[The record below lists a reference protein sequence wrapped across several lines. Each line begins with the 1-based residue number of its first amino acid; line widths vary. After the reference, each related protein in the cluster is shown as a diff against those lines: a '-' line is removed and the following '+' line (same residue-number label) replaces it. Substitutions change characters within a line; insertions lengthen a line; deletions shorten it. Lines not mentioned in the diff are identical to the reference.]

1 MRFKRWILTGAASA
15 LVMAGAASGVTAQA
29 AEVPAGIAPAITLQT
44 NTAFLDEI
52 HGQQAMAWVHAQ
64 NRHTTSTL
72 EKDPRYAGFYKKVLS
87 GLQAPDRL
95 AMPSF
100 LGGQVWNF
108 WQDARHP
115 HGIWRQTSQASY
127 LKKTPDWTTR
137 LDVDA
142 LAKQDGVNWVF
153 KGANCL
159 APADEQCLVALSD
172 GGEDA
177 ETLRE
182 YNAKTGQFVPG
193 GFVFSRSKQT
203 AAWVDENTILLA
215 RDWDGKGTTLTPSGY
230 PFVVKTMVRGAPT
243 GQEKELFRGEPTDM
257 AVTPMVL
264 TDGDAHRLVMI
275 QRSLNFFE
283 TRYAV
288 VDGGHTLRWL
298 ALPAKSEIQGLL
310 KGRLIVSIEENW
322 QPAGQ
327 SVIPAGSLL
336 SVDPADAGR
345 GVEVIFTPGPSQ
357 SIDQVGITKN
367 TVLVSLFDNVRGRAI
382 RFTPVRAGQP
392 WQAMQLA
399 LPDMTSIHVVDTD
412 HASDTAFL
420 SVEGYLEPSQL
431 WLLEGDAQP
440 RKVKSAPARFK
451 TDKLITEQFW
461 ATSTDGTRIPY
472 FIVHRRDMA
481 LNGSNPTLLTGYGG
495 FQVSYTPLYAPEVG
509 QLWLDRGGV
518 YVVANIR
525 GGGEFGP
532 AWHEAGLKSGRQKVY
547 DDFASVGRD
556 LISRKIT
563 SSRHLGIRGRSNG
576 GLLSGVEM
584 TQHPDLWNAVII
596 GVPLLDMEHFETL
609 SAGASWAAEY
619 GSMSV
624 PAEAAFLR
632 SISPVQHL
640 KADVAYP
647 EPFIFTATSDDR
659 VGPVHARRFAARL
672 EALGK
677 PFFYYEDIEGG
688 HSGTVNAPEVAHERA
703 LEAVYLSH
711 RLMDA
716 D

>member
-1 MRFKRWILTGAASA
+1 MRLKHWILAGAASA
-15 LVMAGAASGVTAQA
+15 LVMTAAAPGGLAQAADTQAGAAPVITA
-29 AEVPAGIAPAITLQT
+29 TT
-44 NTAFLDEI
+44 NTTFLDEI
-52 HGQQAMAWVHAQ
+52 HGQQAMAWVRAQ
-64 NRHTTSTL
+64 NLHTTSTL
-72 EKDPRYAGFYKKVLS
+72 EKDPRYAGFYKDVLT

-95 AMPSF
+95 AMPS
-100 LGGQVWNF
+100 LMGGAIWNF
-108 WQDARHP
+108 WQDAAHP
-115 HGIWRQTSQASY
+115 HGIWREASQASY
-127 LKKTPDWTTR
+127 LKKAPDWAVR

-159 APADEQCLVALSD
+159 APADEHCLVALSN

-182 YNAKTGQFVPG
+182 FNSKTGQFVPG

-203 AAWVDENTILLA
+203 AAWVDANTILLA

-230 PFVVKTMVRGAPT
+230 PFVVKTMVRGAAA
-243 GQEKELFRGEPTDM
+243 GEEKELFRGEASDM
-257 AVTPMVL
+257 AVMPLVL
-264 TDGDAHRLVMI
+264 TDGDGHQLVMI
-275 QRSLNFFE
+275 QRSVNFFE

-288 VDGGHTLRWL
+288 VDGGKALRWL

-310 KGRLIVSIEENW
+310 KGRLIVSIEEDW
-322 QPAGQ
+322 HPVGQ
-327 SVIPAGSLL
+327 TTIPAGSLL
-336 SVDPADAGR
+336 SVDPGAVEQ
-345 GVEVIFTPGPSQ
+345 GVQVIFTPGLSQ
-357 SIDQVGITKN
+357 SIDQVGVTKN
-367 TVLVSLFDNVRGRAI
+367 TVLVSLFDNVRGRAM
-382 RFTPVRAGQP
+382 RFTPTQAGKS
-392 WQAMQLA
+392 WQATALA
-399 LPDMTSIHVVDTD
+399 LPDMTSVHIVDTD

-431 WLLEGDAQP
+431 WLLEGKGQP
-440 RKVKSAPARFK
+440 HKVKSAPARFK
-451 TDKLITEQFW
+451 TDKLVTEQFW
-461 ATSTDGTRIPY
+461 ATSTDGTRVPY
-472 FIVHRRDMA
+472 FIVHRRDMK
-481 LNGSNPTLLTGYGG
+481 LNGANPTLLTAYGG
-495 FQVSYTPLYAPEVG
+495 FQVSYTPLYAPEIG

-532 AWHEAGLKSGRQKVY
+532 AWHEAGRKSGRQKVY

-556 LISRKIT
+556 LINRKIT
-563 SSRHLGIRGRSNG
+563 SPRHLGIRGRSNG
-576 GLLSGVEM
+576 GLLSGVQM

-596 GVPLLDMEHFETL
+596 GVPLLDMEHFETM

-624 PAEAAFLR
+624 PAEADFLR

-640 KADVAYP
+640 KADVSYP

-703 LEAVYLSH
+703 LEAIYLSH

>member
-1 MRFKRWILTGAASA
+1 AQ
-15 LVMAGAASGVTAQA
+15 AGAAPVITA
-29 AEVPAGIAPAITLQT
+29 TT
-44 NTAFLDEI
+44 NTTFLDEI
-52 HGQQAMAWVHAQ
+52 HGQQAMAWVRAQ
-64 NRHTTSTL
+64 NLHTTSTL
-72 EKDPRYAGFYKKVLS
+72 EKDPRYAGFYKDVLT

-95 AMPSF
+95 AMPS
-100 LGGQVWNF
+100 LMGGAIWNF
-108 WQDARHP
+108 WQDAAHP
-115 HGIWRQTSQASY
+115 HGIWREASQASY
-127 LKKTPDWTTR
+127 LKKAPDWAVR

-159 APADEQCLVALSD
+159 APADEHCLVALSN

-182 YNAKTGQFVPG
+182 FNTKTGQFVQG

-203 AAWVDENTILLA
+203 AAWVDANTILLA

-230 PFVVKTMVRGAPT
+230 PFVVKTMVRGAAA
-243 GQEKELFRGEPTDM
+243 GEEKELFRGEASDM
-257 AVTPMVL
+257 AVMPLVL
-264 TDGDAHRLVMI
+264 TDGDGHQLVMV
-275 QRSLNFFE
+275 QRSVNFFE

-288 VDGGHTLRWL
+288 VDGGKALRWL

-310 KGRLIVSIEENW
+310 KGHLIVSVEEDW
-322 QPAGQ
+322 HPAGQ
-327 SVIPAGSLL
+327 SAIPAGSLL
-336 SVDPADAGR
+336 SVDPAAVEQ
-345 GVEVIFTPGPSQ
+345 GVQVIFTPGPSQ
-357 SIDQVGITKN
+357 SIDQVGVTKN
-367 TVLVSLFDNVRGRAI
+367 TVLVSLFDNVRGRAM
-382 RFTPVRAGQP
+382 RFTPTQAGKS
-392 WQAMQLA
+392 WQATALA
-399 LPDMTSIHVVDTD
+399 LPDMTSVHIVDTD

-431 WLLEGDAQP
+431 WLLEGKGQP
-440 RKVKSAPARFK
+440 RKVKSTPARFK
-451 TDKLITEQFW
+451 TDKLVTEQFW
-461 ATSTDGTRIPY
+461 ATSTDGTRVPY
-472 FIVHRRDMA
+472 FIVHRRDMK
-481 LNGSNPTLLTGYGG
+481 LNGANPTLLTAYGG
-495 FQVSYTPLYAPEVG
+495 FQVSYTPLYAPEIG

-532 AWHEAGLKSGRQKVY
+532 AWHEAGRKSGRQKVY

-556 LISRKIT
+556 LINRKIT
-563 SSRHLGIRGRSNG
+563 SPRHLGIRGRSNG
-576 GLLSGVEM
+576 GLLSGVQM

-596 GVPLLDMEHFETL
+596 GVPLLDMEHFETM

-619 GSMSV
+619 GSMSM
-624 PAEAAFLR
+624 PAEADFLR

-640 KADVAYP
+640 KADVSYP

-703 LEAVYLSH
+703 LEAIYLSH

>member
-1 MRFKRWILTGAASA
+1 MRFGRWILTGAASA
-15 LVMAGAASGVTAQA
+15 LVMAGAATGGLAWA
-29 AEVPAGIAPAITLQT
+29 AETGPAEAPAITAKT
-44 NTAFLDEI
+44 DTAFLDEI
-52 HGQQAMAWVHAQ
+52 HGPQAMAWVRAQ
-64 NRHTTSTL
+64 NSHTTGTL
-72 EKDPRYAGFYKKVLS
+72 EKDPRYAGFYKKVLA

-100 LGGQVWNF
+100 MNGAIWNF
-108 WQDARHP
+108 WQDAEHP
-115 HGIWRQTSQASY
+115 HGIWRETSRASY
-127 LKKTPDWTTR
+127 LKKTPDWTVR

-159 APADEQCLVALSD
+159 APADEHCLVALSN

-182 YNAKTGQFVPG
+182 FNTTTGQFVQG

-203 AAWVDENTILLA
+203 VAWVDENTILLA

-230 PFVVKTMVRGAPT
+230 PFVVKTMIRGAAP
-243 GQEKELFRGEPTDM
+243 GQEKELFRGDASDM

-264 TDGDAHRLVMI
+264 TDGDGHQLVMI
-275 QRSLNFFE
+275 QRNVTFFE

-288 VDGGHTLRWL
+288 VENGQLHWL
-298 ALPAKSEIQGLL
+298 ALPAKSEVQGLM
-310 KGRLIVSIEENW
+310 KGRLIVSVEEDW
-322 QPAGQ
+322 HPDGHAP
-327 SVIPAGSLL
+327 IPAGSLI
-336 SVDPADAGR
+336 SVNPAAAEQ

-357 SIDQVGITKN
+357 SIDQVGVTKN
-367 TVLVSLFDNVRGRAI
+367 TVLVSLFDNVRGRAM
-382 RFTPVRAGQP
+382 RFTPTQP
-392 WQAMQLA
+392 GKAWQAERLA
-399 LPDMTSIHVVDTD
+399 LPDMTSVHIVDTD
-412 HASDTAFL
+412 RTSDTAYL
-420 SVEGYLEPSQL
+420 SVEGYLEPLQL
-431 WLLEGDAQP
+431 WLLEGKGQP
-440 RKVKSAPARFK
+440 HKVRSAPARFK
-451 TDKLITEQFW
+451 TDALVTEQFW
-461 ATSTDGTRIPY
+461 THSTDGTRIPY
-472 FIVHRRDMA
+472 FIVHRKDMK
-481 LNGSNPTLLTGYGG
+481 LNGANPTLLTAYGG

-532 AWHEAGLKSGRQKVY
+532 AWHEAGRKSGRQKVY

-556 LISRKIT
+556 LINRKIT
-563 SSRHLGIRGRSNG
+563 SPRHLGIRGRSNG

-596 GVPLLDMEHFETL
+596 GVPLLDMEHFETM

-640 KADVAYP
+640 KADVSYP

-711 RLMDA
+711 HLMDA

>member
-1 MRFKRWILTGAASA
+1 MRFRRWILTGAASA
-15 LVMAGAASGVTAQA
+15 FVMAGAATGRLAQA
-29 AEVPAGIAPAITLQT
+29 AETASGTAPVITATT
-44 NTAFLDEI
+44 NPSFLDDI
-52 HGQQAMAWVHAQ
+52 HGQQALAWVRSQ
-64 NRHTTSTL
+64 NHHTTSTL
-72 EKDPRYAGFYKKVLS
+72 EKDPRYAGFYKDVLS

-95 AMPSF
+95 AMPSSMR
-100 LGGQVWNF
+100 GEIWNF
-108 WQDARHP
+108 WQDAAHP
-115 HGIWRQTSQASY
+115 HGLWRETSQASY
-127 LKKTPDWTTR
+127 LKKTPDWTVR
-137 LDVDA
+137 LDMDA
-142 LAKQDGVNWVF
+142 LAKQDGINWVF
-153 KGANCL
+153 KGPNCL
-159 APADEQCLVALSD
+159 APTDEHCLVALSD

-182 YNAKTGQFVPG
+182 FNTKTGQFVPG

-230 PFVVKTMVRGAPT
+230 PFVVKTMVRGAPA
-243 GQEKELFRGEPTDM
+243 GQEKELFRGEPSDM
-257 AVTPMVL
+257 AVMPMVL
-264 TDGDAHRLVMI
+264 TDGDGHQLVMI
-275 QRSLNFFE
+275 QRSVNFFE

-288 VDGGHTLRWL
+288 VQGGNALNWL
-298 ALPAKSEIQGLL
+298 ALPAKSEIEGLL
-310 KGRLIVSIEENW
+310 KGRLIVSVEEDW
-322 QPAGQ
+322 HPDGQ
-327 SVIPAGSLL
+327 SNIPAGSLL
-336 SVDPADAGR
+336 SVDPAAVDHD
-345 GVEVIFTPGPSQ
+345 VQVIFTPGPSQ
-357 SIDQVGITKN
+357 SIDQVGVTKN
-367 TVLVSLFDNVRGRAI
+367 TVLVSLFDNVRGRAM
-382 RFTPVRAGQP
+382 RFTPTQSGKT
-392 WQAMQLA
+392 WQATRLA
-399 LPDMTSIHVVDTD
+399 LPDMTSVHIADTD

-431 WLLEGDAQP
+431 WLLDGKGQP
-440 RKVKSAPARFK
+440 RKIKSAPARFK

-461 ATSTDGTRIPY
+461 THSTDGTRVPY
-472 FIVHRRDMA
+472 FIVHRRDMKLSGA
-481 LNGSNPTLLTGYGG
+481 NPTLLTAYGG
-495 FQVSYTPLYAPEVG
+495 FQVSYTPLYAPEIG

-532 AWHEAGLKSGRQKVY
+532 AWHEVGRKSGRQKVY

-563 SSRHLGIRGRSNG
+563 SPRHLGIRGRSNG
-576 GLLSGVEM
+576 GLLSGVQM

-596 GVPLLDMEHFETL
+596 GVPLLDMEHFETM

-624 PAEAAFLR
+624 PAEADFLR

-640 KADVAYP
+640 KADVSYP

-672 EALGK
+672 EALGQ

-716 D
+716 N